1 MSTRFF
7 TNRRDNTLIEKFAGV
22 FANNPDIL
30 FFDALVGYFRSS
42 GYFALRPHLEKLS
55 KIRILVGIDVDSR
68 SALCQERGMLFD
80 ADAPSAIATFMAAM
94 KKDVA
99 DSRYDAAVES
109 GILQFIQDVATR
121 KVELRAH
128 PSRKLHAKIY
138 IFRPADF
145 NEHKHGN
152 VITGSSNLTDAG
164 MGTGNGPA
172 NYEFNV
178 LLSDYDD
185 VVFASEE
192 FDKLWEEGVDVLPT
206 QIEALKKDTYL
217 NDAITPYELYLK
229 FLAEYFGSGVEF
241 DPSSSGDLPEGYK
254 RLTYQTDAIN
264 QGFDLLRKHNGFF
277 LADVVGLGK
286 TFVACQIARNF
297 FYHNGF
303 PIHVG
308 RTLIVVPPAVRDS
321 WEETVAKF
329 KLSNVDIVS
338 CGSLHKIRH
347 PERFDLVIV
356 DEAHKFRNATAGM
369 YERLQRICKTKV
381 YNHST
386 HRPEAKK
393 IILISA
399 TPFNNAPKDIYNQLL
414 LFQNGKETTL
424 DIANLQGFFAERT
437 DEWNAAKALSTAD
450 ARKAVMVITEKVRV
464 KILAPIT
471 VRRTRTDLKVQEPY
485 RLDLESQGIVF
496 PEVTHPEKSFY
507 ILSPEMDRAYDDT
520 LAMLG
525 DREKGLSYNRYR
537 ALQFLKTPELKAKYP
552 NADLLSG
559 QLAAIMKTLLVK
571 RLDSSF
577 HAFRSS
583 LRRFRDANAAM
594 LAMFE
599 KGRVFIAPEYNV
611 SEYILE
617 DREEELID
625 VLTANMHLDNSIT
638 ICSPDD
644 FRDDYLEG
652 LKRDQQILVKLCQ
665 DWDAFAGA
673 GPEGDQDPK
682 FDAFVGMF
690 PRLFDSAR
698 NPSGKLIVFTESAET
713 AAYLE
718 RRLALAAPDR
728 PALRVDSSNRKER
741 QEVIRAN
748 FDANF
753 EPKSLWRDDYP
764 ILVTT
769 EVLAEG
775 VNLHRANTVVN
786 YDTPWNATRLMQRL
800 GRVNRI
806 GATAS
811 LVHNVVFFPTSKV
824 DRDIDLQKKAIM
836 KLQAF
841 HTALGE
847 DSQIYS
853 ETEEIDTFGLFDR
866 DFREERDERL
876 DYLMELRRFKEE
888 HPSEFRRIRAL
899 PVRARVGRSSK
910 ARAGGTVVF
919 VRNRRRDAFM
929 RIPESGAPQDLSFVE
944 CARELAAK
952 PSEKP
957 MPIPPTHH
965 EQVRL
970 AVEHFDAALQTER
983 TETLKVATKHTPS
996 EQSALALLRTLS
1008 AYHLVGREEKHLCGL
1023 AIDAIGKIKFQKLA
1037 GKLATLV
1044 RTQKKKSDPAE
1055 VLVDKVLGI
1064 LKEYPLIEPS
1074 HPDTPEPP
1082 PEEAAPDIILSESFV

>member
-55 KIRILVGIDVDSR
+55 KIRILVGIDVDAR

-99 DSRYDAAVES
+99 DSRYDAAVET

-164 MGTGNGPA
+164 MGTGNGPV

-185 VVFASEE
+185 VVFATEE

-241 DPSSSGDLPEGYK
+241 DPSSAGDLPEGFK

-393 IILISA
+393 VILISA
-399 TPFNNAPKDIYNQLL
+399 TPFNNAPRDIYNQLL

-437 DEWNAAKALSTAD
+437 DEWNAAKALSTPD
-450 ARKAVMVITEKVRV
+450 ARKAVMIITEKVRE

-559 QLAAIMKTLLVK
+559 Q
-571 RLDSSF
+571 
-577 HAFRSS
+577 
-583 LRRFRDANAAM
+583 
-594 LAMFE
+594 
-599 KGRVFIAPEYNV
+599 
-611 SEYILE
+611 
-617 DREEELID
+617 
-625 VLTANMHLDNSIT
+625 
-638 ICSPDD
+638 
-644 FRDDYLEG
+644 
-652 LKRDQQILVKLCQ
+652 
-665 DWDAFAGA
+665 
-673 GPEGDQDPK
+673 
-682 FDAFVGMF
+682 
-690 PRLFDSAR
+690 
-698 NPSGKLIVFTESAET
+698 
-713 AAYLE
+713 
-718 RRLALAAPDR
+718 
-728 PALRVDSSNRKER
+728 
-741 QEVIRAN
+741 
-748 FDANF
+748 
-753 EPKSLWRDDYP
+753 
-764 ILVTT
+764 
-769 EVLAEG
+769 
-775 VNLHRANTVVN
+775 
-786 YDTPWNATRLMQRL
+786 
-800 GRVNRI
+800 
-806 GATAS
+806 
-811 LVHNVVFFPTSKV
+811 
-824 DRDIDLQKKAIM
+824 
-836 KLQAF
+836 
-841 HTALGE
+841 
-847 DSQIYS
+847 
-853 ETEEIDTFGLFDR
+853 
-866 DFREERDERL
+866 
-876 DYLMELRRFKEE
+876 
-888 HPSEFRRIRAL
+888 
-899 PVRARVGRSSK
+899 
-910 ARAGGTVVF
+910 
-919 VRNRRRDAFM
+919 
-929 RIPESGAPQDLSFVE
+929 
-944 CARELAAK
+944 
-952 PSEKP
+952 
-957 MPIPPTHH
+957 
-965 EQVRL
+965 
-970 AVEHFDAALQTER
+970 
-983 TETLKVATKHTPS
+983 
-996 EQSALALLRTLS
+996 
-1008 AYHLVGREEKHLCGL
+1008 
-1023 AIDAIGKIKFQKLA
+1023 
-1037 GKLATLV
+1037 
-1044 RTQKKKSDPAE
+1044 
-1055 VLVDKVLGI
+1055 
-1064 LKEYPLIEPS
+1064 
-1074 HPDTPEPP
+1074 
-1082 PEEAAPDIILSESFV
+1082 